1 MNKELIQKEQSA
13 KHVARKKDKMK
24 TYFHFSLDRL
34 HNQTNSAMMIIAL
47 LFIVT
52 AITKP
57 SALTTTVIITFIIA
71 ELISAL
77 ISQISIV
84 KGS

>member
-1 MNKELIQKEQSA
+1 MDKELIQKEQPA
-13 KHVARKKDKMK
+13 KHVARKKDKTK
-24 TYFHFSLDRL
+24 THFHFSLNQL

-57 SALTTTVIITFIIA
+57 SALTTTVIIAFIIA
-71 ELISAL
+71 ELISAF
-77 ISQISIV
+77 ISQISII